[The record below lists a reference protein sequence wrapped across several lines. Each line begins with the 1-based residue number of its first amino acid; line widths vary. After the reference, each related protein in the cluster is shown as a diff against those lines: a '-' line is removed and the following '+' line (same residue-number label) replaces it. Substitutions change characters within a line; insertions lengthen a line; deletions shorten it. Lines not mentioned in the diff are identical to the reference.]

1 MSKNKRAPSVLS
13 KYVVTVTDRTNLYDK
28 KTFKYFSN
36 QREAKAWA
44 SDQVGKRQLF
54 RIMYDYFGE
63 V

>member
-13 KYVVTVTDRTNLYDK
+13 KYVVVVVERTKVSDRE
-28 KTFKYFSN
+28 TFRYFSN

-44 SDQVGKRQLF
+44 KDQPGKRQLF
-54 RIMYDYFGE
+54 HIVYDYYGD

>member
-44 SDQVGKRQLF
+44 KDQSGRKALF
-54 RIMYDYFGE
+54 RINYDYYGD